1 MAVMDLDETLLT
13 AEEAMDKAVDYA
25 KNELRGI
32 RTGRASTA
40 LVEYV
45 KVEAYGSMTELR
57 QLALISVPEP
67 TQILVKPFD
76 TSTTQAVAKALQNA
90 GLGLNPVVEGKQ
102 IRLVLPGLSGERR
115 KQLMGTVKQI
125 GEQTKVTLRNA
136 RRDAN
141 KAIDAA
147 VKDKTQHISEDEAEG
162 TKTEVQDLLKKYEAQ
177 VDELTSAKIKEIQE
191 D

>member
-1 MAVMDLDETLLT
+1 MSVMDLDETLLV
-13 AEEAMDKAVDYA
+13 AEEAMDKAQDYA
-25 KNELRGI
+25 RSELRGI

-67 TQILVKPFD
+67 TQLLVKPFD
-76 TSTTQAVAKALQNA
+76 GTTLQACAKGIQNA

-115 KQLMGTVKQI
+115 NQLIGTVKQI
-125 GEQTKVTLRNA
+125 GEQSKVTLRNA

-147 VKDKTQHISEDEAEG
+147 AKDKSQHISEDEAEG
-162 TKTEVQDLLKKYEAQ
+162 TKEEVQTLLKKYESQ
-177 VDELTSAKIKEIQE
+177 IEELISSKIKEIQE